1 MSETSPPADKNTL
14 IRAFNT
20 YFFDFINHIIFIF
33 PDNQD
38 IIISKKL
45 FETVKRANPTAIIKI
60 WYQRI
65 YFPYS
70 DVIDS
75 GDIDFI
81 CEKKYEDDL
90 VGIANSDEIIKFI
103 NHIRGPI
110 KNMSDVNKGQ
120 SMTFLQ
126 NLSKLSVYYSNAVK

>member
-1 MSETSPPADKNTL
+1 MSETSPCPDKSTL

-38 IIISKKL
+38 IIISKKM

-75 GDIDFI
+75 GNIDFI

-90 VGIANSDEIIKFI
+90 VGIANSNEIIKFI
-103 NHIRGPI
+103 NHIRDPI
-110 KNMSDVNKGQ
+110 KNMSDVNKAQ

-126 NLSKLSVYYSNAVK
+126 NLSKLSLYYANAVK